1 MATYTINPEDREA
14 LENLILYYRRL
25 GVEQMYLQ
33 HPYFLIDDMERL
45 LKYIS
50 DLLEV

>member
-1 MATYTINPEDREA
+1 MNINILPEDRDS
-14 LENLILYYRRL
+14 LENLVLYYRRL

-33 HPYFLIDDMERL
+33 HPYFLIDDMEKL
-45 LKYIS
+45 LNYIG